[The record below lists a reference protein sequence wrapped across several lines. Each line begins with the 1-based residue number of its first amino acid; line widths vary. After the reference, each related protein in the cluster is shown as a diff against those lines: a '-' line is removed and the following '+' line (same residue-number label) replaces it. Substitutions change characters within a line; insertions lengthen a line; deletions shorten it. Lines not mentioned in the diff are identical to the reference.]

1 MQSVSVILIRRVV
14 SYQGLVAQKGDS
26 AIYWIYHSDPLDG
39 AIGFPYTYRV
49 DSDSSGG

>member
-26 AIYWIYHSDPLDG
+26 AIHWIYHYPLDG

-49 DSDSSGG
+49 DSDLSGG